1 MEKLK
6 MPEEQSFAAFT
17 ENLEIEQ
24 MRQLGDRLVTKSLLY
39 HLADGEQTLGVGF
52 GDGEQLLMMGEDPRL
67 PAMPDKPTLID
78 FFKLRFAP
86 AQQHLLQSANLAQ
99 KNGHSEKIILACLLH
114 DVAVA
119 GFI

>member
-1 MEKLK
+1 
-6 MPEEQSFAAFT
+6 MPKEQSFAAFT

-39 HLADGEQTLGVGF
+39 HLAYGEQSLGVGF
-52 GDGEQLLMMGEDPRL
+52 GDGEQLLLMGEDPRL
-67 PAMPDKPTLID
+67 PEMPEEPTLID

-99 KNGHSEKIILACLLH
+99 KNGLSEIKSKRLRLKGLA
-114 DVAVA
+114 
-119 GFI
+119 I